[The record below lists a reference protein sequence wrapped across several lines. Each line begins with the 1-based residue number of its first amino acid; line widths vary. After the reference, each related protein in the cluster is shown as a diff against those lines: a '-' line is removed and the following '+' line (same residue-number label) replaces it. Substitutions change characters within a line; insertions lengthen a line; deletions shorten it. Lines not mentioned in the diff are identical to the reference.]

1 MRVLKNKLNKKGQ
14 FYFIAALA
22 IVAVLIGFTNIA
34 NYVKTE
40 KQTEIYRLKEEIL
53 VEKLAVLDYALYSEE
68 TPQNIT
74 EILVNFSKAY
84 IQANPE
90 TNFYFILGNTT
101 NLTFLAYQ
109 NYNSSVALNSN
120 GAPTEIQLYKKI
132 IEQKTFANTDSAI
145 SLILDY
151 SLESQDLRNPLAYSF
166 QLKEG
171 INIYFVLSSEKNEE
185 RYIAYS

>member
-1 MRVLKNKLNKKGQ
+1 MQVLKKKVNKKGQ

-22 IVAVLIGFTNIA
+22 IVAVLIGFANIA
-34 NYVKTE
+34 NYVKVE

-68 TPQNIT
+68 TLPEIT
-74 EILVNFSKAY
+74 EVLVNFSTAY

-101 NLTFLAYQ
+101 NLTVLAYQ
-109 NYNSSVALNSN
+109 TNDSQIAFKNGDSN
-120 GAPTEIQLYKKI
+120 NLIYLPAEKI
-132 IEQKTFANTDSAI
+132 VRESFQNVNAEVG
-145 SLILDY
+145 LVLDY
-151 SLESQDLRNPLAYSF
+151 DPAQDLINSLVYSF

-171 INIYFVLSSEKNEE
+171 INIYFVLSSEKNGEK
-185 RYIAYS
+185 YIAYS

>member
-1 MRVLKNKLNKKGQ
+1 MQVLKKRLNKKGQ

-34 NYVKTE
+34 NYVKVE

-53 VEKLAVLDYALYSEE
+53 VEKLAVLDYALYSEDIPTGIME
-68 TPQNIT
+68 V
-74 EILVNFSKAY
+74 LVNFSKAY
-84 IQANPE
+84 IQSNPE
-90 TNFYFILGNTT
+90 TNFYFILGNATS
-101 NLTFLAYQ
+101 LKILAYQ
-109 NYNSSVALNSN
+109 NYNSTIAL
-120 GAPTEIQLYKKI
+120 
-132 IEQKTFANTDSAI
+132 IEGGTTHSIDLTRKNIAEVPFQNTADEVDLVLDYNTSPE
-145 SLILDY
+145 SLIT
-151 SLESQDLRNPLAYSF
+151 PLTYHF

>member
-1 MRVLKNKLNKKGQ
+1 MQFLEKKVNKKGQ

-34 NYVKTE
+34 NYVKVE

-68 TPQNIT
+68 TPSEIM
-74 EILVNFSKAY
+74 EILISFSKAY

-101 NLTFLAYQ
+101 NLTVLAYQ
-109 NYNSSVALNSN
+109 TYESRIAFKSGSDINPIDLTAKQILPESFQNVNSDA
-120 GAPTEIQLYKKI
+120 G
-132 IEQKTFANTDSAI
+132 
-145 SLILDY
+145 LILDY
-151 SLESQDLRNPLAYSF
+151 NEESLITHLTYEF

-171 INIYFVLSSEKNEE
+171 INIYFVISSEKNDEK
-185 RYIAYS
+185 YITYS